1 MDGKTLGKSREDVYF
16 HFKGHDVTTP
26 QSAGSITDNNTLQ
39 SIFFLVVFSINIDI
53 QGVKKDI
60 ALRGVPDFKV
70 IRLKEGEGESSE
82 LAGLGFKLNP

>member
-39 SIFFLVVFSINIDI
+39 SIFFWLF
-53 QGVKKDI
+53 
-60 ALRGVPDFKV
+60 
-70 IRLKEGEGESSE
+70 
-82 LAGLGFKLNP
+82 LA